1 MTVQFF
7 VHMKPITQGSVSAF
21 PIKRKNGSY
30 GAVVTHGHSN
40 ELYSLRSAIEDEY
53 HKANGTLYEK
63 DTVVIDMTFSFIRP
77 KSVTARKRPDMTV
90 KPDIDKLCR
99 TVLDALT
106 GVAYRDDS
114 QVVSIV
120 ASKVY
125 AETEGIEI
133 ILGGVNRE

>member
-1 MTVQFF
+1 MTIQFF

-53 HKANGTLYEK
+53 KKANGTMY
-63 DTVVIDMTFSFIRP
+63 DTDAVVIDVTFCFIRP
-77 KSVTARKRPDMTV
+77 KSVKEKKRPDMTV
-90 KPDIDKLCR
+90 KPDLDKLCR

-125 AETEGIEI
+125 AETEGLEI
-133 ILGGVNRE
+133 MVGGVNVE